1 MPTPLREGLTTQ
13 ELPQPIQSLINA
25 RTADALFVVAP
36 DYHIVY
42 WDARAESLTGF
53 LAEEMIGEPC
63 YEVVQGECEGGTSFS
78 AHLCSVM
85 HLVQEE
91 RSVPSSYEMSLFT
104 RSGRE
109 RWVNVSTLAVDADEG
124 PYLVHLVRD
133 SQRVHET
140 LEMAQGLIRLT
151 TTDITSASK
160 REAPAQRYCYDE
172 EGGKGIPA
180 LTARQLEVLGLLSE
194 GRSAKEIGKELYLS
208 QATIRNHIRSLLQAL
223 GAHSQLEA
231 LAKAHKMGL
240 LTR

>member
-1 MPTPLREGLTTQ
+1 MPTPLRERTTQ
-13 ELPQPIQSLINA
+13 ELPQPIQSLIHI

-36 DYHIVY
+36 DYRIVY
-42 WDARAESLTGF
+42 WDARAESLTGL

-63 YEVVQGECEGGTSFS
+63 YEAVQGECEGGTSFS

-85 HLVQEE
+85 HLAQEE
-91 RSVPSSYEMSLFT
+91 RSAPSSYEMRLFT

-109 RWVNVSTLAVDADEG
+109 RWVNVSTLAVDAEEG

-151 TTDITSASK
+151 TTATSASK
-160 REAPAQRYCYDE
+160 REVPAQHYEDRR
-172 EGGKGIPA
+172 GNPS

-208 QATIRNHIRSLLQAL
+208 QATIRNHVRSLLQAL